1 MMLQAYAKI
10 NLVINIT
17 GKRDDGYHNLE
28 MVMLPVTLH
37 DSIDIARR
45 KDGGEETYV
54 TCDYFEL
61 YDCKYNLVQ
70 RAVKILKDEFDF
82 KDGFRITIYKRIPVS
97 AGLGGGSA
105 DAAAVMLGIIKM
117 LKLQITDERLMEL
130 GKKVGSD
137 VPFCLFNKPAKVEG
151 IGEKLTFID
160 SKLSGLNVLIAKPKS
175 GLSTET
181 VYKTSDNFILP
192 TFNTDKVID
201 AIANFDL
208 EELKANIG
216 NALEIP
222 AFSINKESEELKAK
236 IIEAGFPFTSMSGSG
251 SSIFTISSN
260 KKALVKFMEQLAKEN
275 YSVEICKIK

>member
-1 MMLQAYAKI
+1 MLQAYAKI

>member
-1 MMLQAYAKI
+1 MLQAYAKI

-37 DSIDIARR
+37 DSIDIIRR

-181 VYKTSDNFILP
+181 VYKTSDEFVLP

-201 AIANFDL
+201 AIANFNLD
-208 EELKANIG
+208 ELKANIG

-222 AFSINKESEELKAK
+222 AFSINKESEALKAK

-251 SSIFTISSN
+251 SSIFTISNN

-275 YSVEICKIK
+275 YSVELCKIK